1 MDGKKKEKKKRKSK
15 SERKRNPSLKKK
27 FESTMWSIDLFM
39 FRILPKEDSNS
50 CKSDYI
56 MLHCSSFPPNFISFF
71 VGLLFMDS
79 SNEGFS

>member
-1 MDGKKKEKKKRKSK
+1 MDGKKKEKRK